1 MKKIAYIE
9 IDTHAEIALNF
20 MELMN
25 DSKAFSVDYYFS
37 EKILRFFGFAH
48 NDKLPENI
56 KKATPENLIQQLST
70 DNYQLIIIGTVH
82 RYFNV
87 FEKIAEKFNTSI
99 ICHNLNFVKA
109 SNFDLL
115 SSVFKEDFQFRLKL
129 LLKEGLLRKS
139 NVYQKAK
146 NLLVLDQ
153 TLKCNFI
160 LNEAQHNQIKSET
173 LNEDYERSSEESFTF
188 LPIFYT
194 KFSEKPKNE
203 TYTIVIPG
211 AVSQKRRD
219 YKSVIKKLKNLELNF
234 DEGEFCRA
242 CPEISGNEK
251 FVENNLQE
259 NGSSVGTTQKIQV
272 IFLGK
277 ASGKELEM
285 LQNFEQSKSENI
297 SIKCFKE
304 KVPQDVFDDYMQ
316 KADVLWCPIQQET
329 EFFSQKEIY
338 GFTKMSGNIGDAVK
352 FGKLAVFPKNYP
364 SKYSFIVPEKGSL
377 GDFLFT
383 RKDVDFSE
391 FSKEKVLQELEKTIF
406 ALL

>member
-9 IDTHAEIALNF
+9 LDTHAEIALNF

-25 DSKAFSVDYYFS
+25 DSKVFSVDYYFS
-37 EKILRFFGFAH
+37 EKILRFFGYTQ

-109 SNFDLL
+109 SNFNLL
-115 SSVFKEDFQFRLKL
+115 ISIFKEDFKYRLKL

-139 NVYQKAK
+139 YVYKKAK
-146 NLLVLDQ
+146 NLLVLDEN
-153 TLKCNFI
+153 LAKENY
-160 LNEAQHNQIKSET
+160 NN
-173 LNEDYERSSEESFTF
+173 

-194 KFSEKPKNE
+194 KFFDKPDNE
-203 TYTIVIPG
+203 TFTIVIPG
-211 AVSQKRRD
+211 AVSQKRRNYD
-219 YKSVIKKLKNLELNF
+219 KIIKELKNLELNF
-234 DEGEFCRA
+234 DNYEFRR
-242 CPEISGNEK
+242 NET

-259 NGSSVGTTQKIQV
+259 KGSSVGTTQNLEI

-277 ASGKELEM
+277 AQGNELEM
-285 LQNFEQSKSENI
+285 LQNFEQNKPENI
-297 SIKCFKE
+297 SIKYFTE
-304 KVPQDVFDDYMQ
+304 KVPQNIFNDYMQ
-316 KADVLWCPIQQET
+316 KANILWCPIQQET

-338 GFTKMSGNIGDAVK
+338 GITKMSGNIGDAIK
-352 FGKLAVFPKNYP
+352 FGKLAIFPENYP
-364 SKYSFIVPEKGSL
+364 SKYAFIISEKVSL
-377 GDFLFT
+377 EDALFV
-383 RKDVDFSE
+383 KKEIDFSD
-391 FSKEKVLQELEKTIF
+391 FNKEKVLKQLEKTIF

>member
-9 IDTHAEIALNF
+9 LDTHAEIALNF

-25 DSKAFSVDYYFS
+25 DSTSFSVDYYFS
-37 EKILRFFGFAH
+37 EKILRFFGFAQ

-70 DNYQLIIIGTVH
+70 DNYQLIIIGTAH

-87 FEKIAEKFNTSI
+87 FEKVAEKFNTSI

-109 SNFDLL
+109 SKLDLL
-115 SSVFKEDFQFRLKL
+115 SSIFKEDFQFRLKL

-139 NVYQKAK
+139 EVYQKAK

-153 TLKCNFI
+153 TLKCNVI

-173 LNEDYERSSEESFTF
+173 LNEDYERSSEKSFTF

-194 KFSEKPKNE
+194 KFLEKPKNE
-203 TYTIVIPG
+203 TYTIVVPG
-211 AVSQKRRD
+211 EVSQKRRD
-219 YKSVIKKLKNLELNF
+219 YFELIIKLFNQHLEKN
-234 DEGEFCRA
+234 
-242 CPEISGNEK
+242 I
-251 FVENNLQE
+251 NL
-259 NGSSVGTTQKIQV
+259 IL
-272 IFLGK
+272 LGK
-277 ASGKELEM
+277 ARGKELFFVKDVE
-285 LQNFEQSKSENI
+285 EQLFENI
-297 SIKCFKE
+297 SIKYFTE

-316 KADVLWCPIQQET
+316 KADILWCPIQQET

-338 GFTKMSGNIGDAVK
+338 GFTKMSGNIGDAIK
-352 FGKLAVFPKNYP
+352 FGKLAIFPENYP
-364 SKYSFIVPEKGSL
+364 SKYSFIVPEKGGL
-377 GDFLFT
+377 EDFLFT
-383 RKDVDFSE
+383 KKDVDFSQ

>member
-9 IDTHAEIALNF
+9 LDTHAEIALNF

-25 DSKAFSVDYYFS
+25 DSTPFSVDYYFS
-37 EKILRFFGFAH
+37 EKILRFFGYTQ

-115 SSVFKEDFQFRLKL
+115 SSIFKEDFQYRLKL
-129 LLKEGLLRKS
+129 LLKEGLLKKS
-139 NVYQKAK
+139 KVYQKAK
-146 NLLVLDQ
+146 NLLVLDRG
-153 TLKCNFI
+153 FDS
-160 LNEAQHNQIKSET
+160 AQPDK
-173 LNEDYERSSEESFTF
+173 YKF

-194 KFSEKPKNE
+194 KFSENYENPIF
-203 TYTIVIPG
+203 TIVFPG

-219 YKSVIKKLKNLELNF
+219 YERVLKSIKIF
-234 DEGEFCRA
+234 HFSF
-242 CPEISGNEK
+242 EII
-251 FVENNLQE
+251 L
-259 NGSSVGTTQKIQV
+259 
-272 IFLGK
+272 LGK

-285 LQNFEQSKSENI
+285 LQDFEKSKPENI
-297 SIKCFKE
+297 SIKYFTE
-304 KVPQDVFDDYMQ
+304 KVPQDIFDDYMQ
-316 KADVLWCPIQQET
+316 KADILWCPIQQET

-338 GFTKMSGNIGDAVK
+338 GFTKMSGNIGDAIK
-352 FGKLAVFPKNYP
+352 YGKSAIFPENYP
-364 SKYSFIVPEKGSL
+364 SNYSFIIPEKGSL
-377 GDFLFT
+377 EDFLFIK
-383 RKDVDFSE
+383 KDVDFSE

>member
-9 IDTHAEIALNF
+9 LDTHAEIALNF

-25 DSKAFSVDYYFS
+25 DSKVFSVDYYFS
-37 EKILRFFGFAH
+37 EKILKTLG
-48 NDKLPENI
+48 LQETENI
-56 KKATPENLIQQLST
+56 KKVTPENLIQQLST

-115 SSVFKEDFQFRLKL
+115 SSIFKEDFQYRLKL

-139 NVYQKAK
+139 NVYKKAK
-146 NLLVLDQ
+146 NLLVLDRG
-153 TLKCNFI
+153 FDS
-160 LNEAQHNQIKSET
+160 AQPDK
-173 LNEDYERSSEESFTF
+173 YKF

-194 KFSEKPKNE
+194 KFSEKSENE

-219 YKSVIKKLKNLELNF
+219 YERVLKSIKNF
-234 DEGEFCRA
+234 RF
-242 CPEISGNEK
+242 PSEI
-251 FVENNLQE
+251 
-259 NGSSVGTTQKIQV
+259 

-285 LQNFEQSKSENI
+285 LQNFEQTKPENI
-297 SIKCFKE
+297 SIKYFTE
-304 KVPQDVFDDYMQ
+304 KVPQDIFDDYMQ

-352 FGKLAVFPKNYP
+352 FGKLAVFPENYP
-364 SKYSFIVPEKGSL
+364 SKYSFIIPEKGSL

-383 RKDVDFSE
+383 KKDVDFSE

>member
-9 IDTHAEIALNF
+9 LDTHAEIALNF

-25 DSKAFSVDYYFS
+25 DSKVFSVDYYFS
-37 EKILRFFGFAH
+37 EKILRFFGFAQ

-109 SNFDLL
+109 SNFNLL
-115 SSVFKEDFQFRLKL
+115 ISIFKEDFKYRLKL

-146 NLLVLDQ
+146 NLLFLDENL
-153 TLKCNFI
+153 TKEKYSN
-160 LNEAQHNQIKSET
+160 
-173 LNEDYERSSEESFTF
+173 
-188 LPIFYT
+188 LPLFYT
-194 KFSEKPKNE
+194 KFFEKPDNE
-203 TYTIVIPG
+203 TFTIVIPG
-211 AVSQKRRD
+211 AVSQKRRNYD
-219 YKSVIKKLKNLELNF
+219 KIIKELKNLELNF
-234 DEGEFCRA
+234 DNYEFRR
-242 CPEISGNEK
+242 NET

-259 NGSSVGTTQKIQV
+259 KGSSVGTTQNLEI

-277 ASGKELEM
+277 AQGNELEI
-285 LQNFEQSKSENI
+285 LQNFEQNKPENI
-297 SIKCFKE
+297 SIKYFTE
-304 KVPQDVFDDYMQ
+304 KVPQNIFNDYMQ
-316 KADVLWCPIQQET
+316 KANILWCPIQQET

-338 GFTKMSGNIGDAVK
+338 GITKMSGNIGDAIK
-352 FGKLAVFPKNYP
+352 FGKLAIFPENYP
-364 SKYSFIVPEKGSL
+364 SKYAFIISEKVSL
-377 GDFLFT
+377 EDALFV
-383 RKDVDFSE
+383 KKEIDFSD
-391 FSKEKVLQELEKTIF
+391 FNKEKVLKQLEKTIF

>member
-9 IDTHAEIALNF
+9 LDTHAEIALNF

-25 DSKAFSVDYYFS
+25 DSAAFSVDYYFS
-37 EKILRFFGFAH
+37 EKILRFFGFAQ

-109 SNFDLL
+109 SNLNLL
-115 SSVFKEDFQFRLKL
+115 SSIFKEDFQYRLKL
-129 LLKEGLLRKS
+129 LLKEGLLKKS
-139 NVYQKAK
+139 KVYEKAK
-146 NLLVLDQ
+146 NLLVLDRGFE
-153 TLKCNFI
+153 NFVRKP
-160 LNEAQHNQIKSET
+160 LVYAQPDK
-173 LNEDYERSSEESFTF
+173 YKF

-194 KFSEKPKNE
+194 KFSGKSENE

-211 AVSQKRRD
+211 AVLQKRRD
-219 YKSVIKKLKNLELNF
+219 YEKVLKSIKIFHFPLE
-234 DEGEFCRA
+234 
-242 CPEISGNEK
+242 I
-251 FVENNLQE
+251 
-259 NGSSVGTTQKIQV
+259 

-277 ASGKELEM
+277 AQGKELEI
-285 LQNFEQSKSENI
+285 LQNFEQSKPENI
-297 SIKCFKE
+297 SIKYFKE

-352 FGKLAVFPKNYP
+352 FGKSAIFPENYP
-364 SKYSFIVPEKGSL
+364 SNYSFIIPEKGSL

-383 RKDVDFSE
+383 KKDVDFSE

>member
-9 IDTHAEIALNF
+9 LDTHSEIALNF

-37 EKILRFFGFAH
+37 EKILRFFGFAQ

-56 KKATPENLIQQLST
+56 KKVTPENLIQQLST
-70 DNYQLIIIGTVH
+70 DNYQLIIIGTAH

-87 FEKIAEKFNTSI
+87 FEKVAEEFNTSI

-109 SNFDLL
+109 SNFNLL
-115 SSVFKEDFQFRLKL
+115 SSIFKEDFKYRLKL
-129 LLKEGLLRKS
+129 LLKEGLFRKS

-146 NLLVLDQ
+146 NLLVLD
-153 TLKCNFI
+153 
-160 LNEAQHNQIKSET
+160 
-173 LNEDYERSSEESFTF
+173 ESLTKENYSN
-188 LPIFYT
+188 LSLFYT
-194 KFSEKPKNE
+194 KFFEKPENE
-203 TYTIVIPG
+203 TFTIVIPG

-219 YKSVIKKLKNLELNF
+219 YKKTIKELKKLELNF
-234 DEGEFCRA
+234 NEGEFRRA
-242 CPEISGNEK
+242 CPEISGNET
-251 FVENNLQE
+251 FVENNEQRK
-259 NGSSVGTTQKIQV
+259 GSFVGTTQKIQV

-277 ASGKELEM
+277 AQGKELEI
-285 LQNFEQSKSENI
+285 LQNFEQNKPENI
-297 SIKCFKE
+297 SIKYFTE
-304 KVPQDVFDDYMQ
+304 KVPQDVFDHYMQ
-316 KADVLWCPIQQET
+316 KADILWCPIQQET

-338 GFTKMSGNIGDAVK
+338 GFTKMSGNIGDAIK
-352 FGKLAVFPKNYP
+352 YGKSAIFPENYP
-364 SKYSFIVPEKGSL
+364 SNYSFIIPEKGSL

-383 RKDVDFSE
+383 KKDVDFSE

>member
-9 IDTHAEIALNF
+9 LDTHAEIALNF

-25 DSKAFSVDYYFS
+25 DSAAFSVDYYFS
-37 EKILRFFGFAH
+37 EKILKTLGLQET
-48 NDKLPENI
+48 DNI
-56 KKATPENLIQQLST
+56 KKVSAENILQNLSQ
-70 DNYQLIIIGTVH
+70 YQLPNTKYDLVLIGTVH

-115 SSVFKEDFQFRLKL
+115 SSVFKEDFQYRLKL
-129 LLKEGLLRKS
+129 LLKEGLLKKS
-139 NVYQKAK
+139 KVYEKAK
-146 NLLVLDQ
+146 NLLVLDRG
-153 TLKCNFI
+153 FDS
-160 LNEAQHNQIKSET
+160 AQPDK
-173 LNEDYERSSEESFTF
+173 YKF

-194 KFSEKPKNE
+194 KFSGKSENE

-219 YKSVIKKLKNLELNF
+219 YERVLKSVKNF
-234 DEGEFCRA
+234 RF
-242 CPEISGNEK
+242 PFEI
-251 FVENNLQE
+251 
-259 NGSSVGTTQKIQV
+259 

-285 LQNFEQSKSENI
+285 LQNFEQSKPENI
-297 SIKCFKE
+297 SIKYFKE
-304 KVPQDVFDDYMQ
+304 KVPQDVFDGLMK

-338 GFTKMSGNIGDAVK
+338 GFTKMSGNIGDAIK
-352 FGKLAVFPKNYP
+352 FGKLAIFPENYP
-364 SKYSFIVPEKGSL
+364 SKYSFIVPEKGGL
-377 GDFLFT
+377 EDFLFT
-383 RKDVDFSE
+383 KKNVDFSE

>member
-1 MKKIAYIE
+1 
-9 IDTHAEIALNF
+9 

-37 EKILRFFGFAH
+37 EKILKTLGLQET
-48 NDKLPENI
+48 DNI
-56 KKATPENLIQQLST
+56 KKVSAENLLQKLSQ
-70 DNYQLIIIGTVH
+70 YQIPNTKYDLVLIGTVH

-99 ICHNLNFVKA
+99 ICHNLNFVKV

-115 SSVFKEDFQFRLKL
+115 SSIFKEDFQYRLKL

-139 NVYQKAK
+139 NVYKKAK

-153 TLKCNFI
+153 TLKCNVI
-160 LNEAQHNQIKSET
+160 LNEAQRN
-173 LNEDYERSSEESFTF
+173 EESFTF

-194 KFSEKPKNE
+194 KFSGKSENE

-211 AVSQKRRD
+211 AVSQKRRN
-219 YKSVIKKLKNLELNF
+219 YNKVIKELKNLELNF
-234 DEGEFCRA
+234 DNYEFRR
-242 CPEISGNEK
+242 NET

-259 NGSSVGTTQKIQV
+259 KGSSVGTTQNIEI

-277 ASGKELEM
+277 AQGKELEI
-285 LQNFEQSKSENI
+285 LQDFDSSTSLRMTNI
-297 SIKCFKE
+297 SIKYFTE

-338 GFTKMSGNIGDAVK
+338 GFTKMSGNIGDAIK
-352 FGKLAVFPKNYP
+352 FGKLGVFPKNYP
-364 SKYSFIVPEKGSL
+364 SNYSFIISEKGSI

-383 RKDVDFSE
+383 KKDVDFSE

>member
-9 IDTHAEIALNF
+9 LDTHAEIALNF

-25 DSKAFSVDYYFS
+25 DSVAFSVDYYFS
-37 EKILRFFGFAH
+37 EKILRFFGYTQ

-109 SNFDLL
+109 SNFNLL
-115 SSVFKEDFQFRLKL
+115 SSIFKEDFKYRLKL

-146 NLLVLDQ
+146 NLLVLDEN
-153 TLKCNFI
+153 LAKENY
-160 LNEAQHNQIKSET
+160 NN
-173 LNEDYERSSEESFTF
+173 

-194 KFSEKPKNE
+194 KFFEKPDKE
-203 TYTIVIPG
+203 TFTIVIPG

-219 YKSVIKKLKNLELNF
+219 YDKVIKELSISTSLNVTKF
-234 DEGEFCRA
+234 
-242 CPEISGNEK
+242 EI
-251 FVENNLQE
+251 
-259 NGSSVGTTQKIQV
+259 

-285 LQNFEQSKSENI
+285 LQNFEQSKPENI
-297 SIKCFKE
+297 SIKFFTE
-304 KVPQDVFDDYMQ
+304 KVPQNIFDDYMQ
-316 KADVLWCPIQQET
+316 KANILWCPIQQET

-338 GFTKMSGNIGDAVK
+338 GTTKMSGNIGDAIK
-352 FGKLAVFPKNYP
+352 YGKLAIFPENYP
-364 SKYSFIVPEKGSL
+364 SKYSFIIPEIENIEEA
-377 GDFLFT
+377 LFV
-383 RKDVDFSE
+383 KKEVDFSD
-391 FSKEKVLQELEKTIF
+391 FSKEKVLKQLEKTIF

>member
-9 IDTHAEIALNF
+9 LDTHAEIALNF
-20 MELMN
+20 MELIQ

-37 EKILRFFGFAH
+37 EKILRFFGFAQ

-70 DNYQLIIIGTVH
+70 DNYQLIIIGTAH

-87 FEKIAEKFNTSI
+87 FEKIAEKFITSI

-115 SSVFKEDFQFRLKL
+115 SSIFKEDFQYRLKL

-139 NVYQKAK
+139 NVYKKAK
-146 NLLVLDQ
+146 NLLVLDAN
-153 TLKCNFI
+153 LANNNYKN
-160 LNEAQHNQIKSET
+160 
-173 LNEDYERSSEESFTF
+173 

-194 KFSEKPKNE
+194 KFSGKSENE

-219 YKSVIKKLKNLELNF
+219 YERVLKSIKIF
-234 DEGEFCRA
+234 HFSF
-242 CPEISGNEK
+242 EI
-251 FVENNLQE
+251 
-259 NGSSVGTTQKIQV
+259 

-285 LQNFEQSKSENI
+285 LQDFEKSKPENI
-297 SIKCFKE
+297 SIKYFTE
-304 KVPQDVFDDYMQ
+304 KVPQDIFDHYMQ
-316 KADVLWCPIQQET
+316 KADILWCPIQQET

-338 GFTKMSGNIGDAVK
+338 GVTKMSGNIGDAIK
-352 FGKLAVFPKNYP
+352 FGKLAVFPENYP
-364 SKYSFIVPEKGSL
+364 SNYSFIIPEKRNVEE
-377 GDFLFT
+377 FLFI
-383 RKDVDFSE
+383 KKEVDFSQ

>member
-9 IDTHAEIALNF
+9 LDTHAEIALNF

-25 DSKAFSVDYYFS
+25 DSKVFSVDYYFS
-37 EKILRFFGFAH
+37 EKILRFFGFAQ

-56 KKATPENLIQQLST
+56 FKATPENLIQQLST

-87 FEKIAEKFNTSI
+87 FEKVAEQFNTSI
-99 ICHNLNFVKA
+99 ICHNLNFVKV

-115 SSVFKEDFQFRLKL
+115 SSIFKEDFQFRLKL

-146 NLLVLDQ
+146 NLLVLDRG
-153 TLKCNFI
+153 FDS
-160 LNEAQHNQIKSET
+160 AQPDK
-173 LNEDYERSSEESFTF
+173 YKF

-194 KFSEKPKNE
+194 KFSGKSENE

-219 YKSVIKKLKNLELNF
+219 YERVLKSIKNF
-234 DEGEFCRA
+234 RF
-242 CPEISGNEK
+242 PSEI
-251 FVENNLQE
+251 
-259 NGSSVGTTQKIQV
+259 

-277 ASGKELEM
+277 ASGKELEI
-285 LQNFEQSKSENI
+285 LQDFEQSKPENI
-297 SIKCFKE
+297 SIKYFTE
-304 KVPQDVFDDYMQ
+304 KVPQDIFDDYMQ

-352 FGKLAVFPKNYP
+352 FGKLAVFPENYP
-364 SKYSFIVPEKGSL
+364 SKYSFIIPEKGSL

-383 RKDVDFSE
+383 KKDVDFSE

>member
-9 IDTHAEIALNF
+9 LDTHAEIALNF

-37 EKILRFFGFAH
+37 EKILRFFGFAQ

-109 SNFDLL
+109 SNFNLL
-115 SSVFKEDFQFRLKL
+115 ISIFKEDFKYRLKL

-139 NVYQKAK
+139 YVYKKAK
-146 NLLVLDQ
+146 NLLVLDEN
-153 TLKCNFI
+153 LAKENY
-160 LNEAQHNQIKSET
+160 NN
-173 LNEDYERSSEESFTF
+173 

-194 KFSEKPKNE
+194 KFFDKPDNE
-203 TYTIVIPG
+203 TFTIVIPG

-219 YKSVIKKLKNLELNF
+219 YDKVIKELKNLELNF
-234 DEGEFCRA
+234 DNYEFRR
-242 CPEISGNEK
+242 NET

-259 NGSSVGTTQKIQV
+259 KGSSVGTTQNLEI

-277 ASGKELEM
+277 AQGNELEM
-285 LQNFEQSKSENI
+285 LQNFEQNKPENI
-297 SIKCFKE
+297 SIKYFTE
-304 KVPQDVFDDYMQ
+304 KVPQNIFNDYMQ
-316 KADVLWCPIQQET
+316 KANILWCPIQQET

-338 GFTKMSGNIGDAVK
+338 GITKMSGNIGDAIK
-352 FGKLAVFPKNYP
+352 FGKLAIFPENYP
-364 SKYSFIVPEKGSL
+364 SKYAFIISEKVSL
-377 GDFLFT
+377 EDALFV
-383 RKDVDFSE
+383 KKEIDFSD
-391 FSKEKVLQELEKTIF
+391 FNKEKVLKQLEKTIF

>member
-9 IDTHAEIALNF
+9 LDTHAEIALNF

-25 DSKAFSVDYYFS
+25 DSKVFSVDYYFS
-37 EKILRFFGFAH
+37 EKILRFFGFAQ

-70 DNYQLIIIGTVH
+70 NNYQLIIIGTVH

-87 FEKIAEKFNTSI
+87 FEKITEKFNTSI

-115 SSVFKEDFQFRLKL
+115 NSIFKEDFQFRLKL
-129 LLKEGLLRKS
+129 LLKEGLLKKS
-139 NVYQKAK
+139 KVYQKAK
-146 NLLVLDQ
+146 NLLVLDRGFE
-153 TLKCNFI
+153 NFVRKP
-160 LNEAQHNQIKSET
+160 LVYAQPDK
-173 LNEDYERSSEESFTF
+173 YKF

-194 KFSEKPKNE
+194 KFSENSDNPIF
-203 TYTIVIPG
+203 TIVIPG

-219 YKSVIKKLKNLELNF
+219 YERVLKSIKNF
-234 DEGEFCRA
+234 RF
-242 CPEISGNEK
+242 PSEI
-251 FVENNLQE
+251 
-259 NGSSVGTTQKIQV
+259 

-285 LQNFEQSKSENI
+285 LQNFEQNKPENI
-297 SIKCFKE
+297 SIKYFTE

-352 FGKLAVFPKNYP
+352 FGKLAVFPENYP
-364 SKYSFIVPEKGSL
+364 SKYSFIIPEKGSL

-383 RKDVDFSE
+383 KKDIDFSE

>member
-9 IDTHAEIALNF
+9 LDTHAEIALNF
-20 MELMN
+20 MELMK

-37 EKILRFFGFAH
+37 EKILRFFGFAQ

-70 DNYQLIIIGTVH
+70 ANYQLIIIGTVH

-146 NLLVLDQ
+146 NLLVLDENL
-153 TLKCNFI
+153 TKENYT
-160 LNEAQHNQIKSET
+160 N
-173 LNEDYERSSEESFTF
+173 
-188 LPIFYT
+188 LPLFYT
-194 KFSEKPKNE
+194 KFFEKPDNE
-203 TYTIVIPG
+203 TFTIVIPG

-219 YKSVIKKLKNLELNF
+219 YDKVIKELKKVELN
-234 DEGEFCRA
+234 DDVNEFRR
-242 CPEISGNEK
+242 NEM

-259 NGSSVGTTQKIQV
+259 KGSSVGTTQNLEI

-285 LQNFEQSKSENI
+285 LQSFENNKPENI
-297 SIKCFKE
+297 SIKYFTE
-304 KVPQDVFDDYMQ
+304 KVPQDVFDNYMQ

-338 GFTKMSGNIGDAVK
+338 GITKLSGNIGDAVK
-352 FGKLAVFPKNYP
+352 FGKLAVFPEDYP
-364 SKYSFIVPEKGSL
+364 SKYSFIIPEKGSL

-383 RKDVDFSE
+383 KKDVDFSE

>member
-9 IDTHAEIALNF
+9 LDTHAEIALNF

-25 DSKAFSVDYYFS
+25 DSKVFSVDYYFS
-37 EKILRFFGFAH
+37 EKILRFFGYTQ

-115 SSVFKEDFQFRLKL
+115 SSIFKEDFQFRFKL

-139 NVYQKAK
+139 NVYKKAK

-153 TLKCNFI
+153 TLKCNVI

-219 YKSVIKKLKNLELNF
+219 YERVLKSIKIF
-234 DEGEFCRA
+234 HF
-242 CPEISGNEK
+242 PFEI
-251 FVENNLQE
+251 
-259 NGSSVGTTQKIQV
+259 

-285 LQNFEQSKSENI
+285 LQDFEKSKSDNI
-297 SIKCFKE
+297 SIKYFTE
-304 KVPQDVFDDYMQ
+304 KVPQNVFDDYMK
-316 KADVLWCPIQQET
+316 KADILWCPIQQET
-329 EFFSQKEIY
+329 QFLSQKELY
-338 GFTKMSGNIGDAVK
+338 GITKMSGNIGDAVK
-352 FGKLAVFPKNYP
+352 FGKLAIFPENYP
-364 SKYSFIVPEKGSL
+364 SNYSFIIPEKRNVEE
-377 GDFLFT
+377 FLFI
-383 RKDVDFSE
+383 KKEVDFSQ

>member
-9 IDTHAEIALNF
+9 LDTHVEIALNF

-25 DSKAFSVDYYFS
+25 DSKEFSVDYYFS
-37 EKILRFFGFAH
+37 EKILKTLG
-48 NDKLPENI
+48 LQETENI

-115 SSVFKEDFQFRLKL
+115 SSIFKEDFQFRLKL

-139 NVYQKAK
+139 KVYQKAK
-146 NLLVLDQ
+146 NLLVLDRGFE
-153 TLKCNFI
+153 NFVRKP
-160 LNEAQHNQIKSET
+160 LVYAQSDK
-173 LNEDYERSSEESFTF
+173 YKF

-194 KFSEKPKNE
+194 KFSGKSENE

-219 YKSVIKKLKNLELNF
+219 YERVLKSIKNF
-234 DEGEFCRA
+234 RF
-242 CPEISGNEK
+242 PFEI
-251 FVENNLQE
+251 
-259 NGSSVGTTQKIQV
+259 

-285 LQNFEQSKSENI
+285 LQDFEQSKPENI
-297 SIKCFKE
+297 FIKYFTE

-329 EFFSQKEIY
+329 GFFSQKEIY
-338 GFTKMSGNIGDAVK
+338 GITKMSGNIGDAVK
-352 FGKLAVFPKNYP
+352 FGKSAIFPENYP
-364 SKYSFIVPEKGSL
+364 SNYSFIIPEKGSL

-383 RKDVDFSE
+383 KKDVDFSE

>member
-9 IDTHAEIALNF
+9 LDTHAEIALNF

-37 EKILRFFGFAH
+37 EKILRFFGFAQ

-109 SNFDLL
+109 SNFNLL
-115 SSVFKEDFQFRLKL
+115 ISIFKEDFQYRLKL

-139 NVYQKAK
+139 KVYEKAK
-146 NLLVLDQ
+146 NLLVLDRG
-153 TLKCNFI
+153 FDS
-160 LNEAQHNQIKSET
+160 AQPDK
-173 LNEDYERSSEESFTF
+173 YKF

-194 KFSEKPKNE
+194 KFSGKSENE

-219 YKSVIKKLKNLELNF
+219 YERVLKSVKNF
-234 DEGEFCRA
+234 RF
-242 CPEISGNEK
+242 PFEI
-251 FVENNLQE
+251 
-259 NGSSVGTTQKIQV
+259 

-285 LQNFEQSKSENI
+285 LQNFEQTKPENI
-297 SIKCFKE
+297 SIKYFTE
-304 KVPQDVFDDYMQ
+304 KVPQDIFDDYMQ

-329 EFFSQKEIY
+329 EFFSQKELY

-352 FGKLAVFPKNYP
+352 FGKLAVFPENYP
-364 SKYSFIVPEKGSL
+364 SKYSFIIPEKGSL

-383 RKDVDFSE
+383 KKDVDFSE

>member
-1 MKKIAYIE
+1 
-9 IDTHAEIALNF
+9 
-20 MELMN
+20 
-25 DSKAFSVDYYFS
+25 
-37 EKILRFFGFAH
+37 
-48 NDKLPENI
+48 
-56 KKATPENLIQQLST
+56 
-70 DNYQLIIIGTVH
+70 VH

-87 FEKIAEKFNTSI
+87 FEKVAEKFNTSI
-99 ICHNLNFVKA
+99 ICHNLNFVKVA
-109 SNFDLL
+109 NFDLL
-115 SSVFKEDFQFRLKL
+115 SSIFKEDYQFRLKL

-139 NVYQKAK
+139 KVYEKAK
-146 NLLVLDQ
+146 NLLVLDRG
-153 TLKCNFI
+153 FDS
-160 LNEAQHNQIKSET
+160 AQPDK
-173 LNEDYERSSEESFTF
+173 YKF

-194 KFSEKPKNE
+194 KFSGKSENE

-219 YKSVIKKLKNLELNF
+219 YERVLKSVKNF
-234 DEGEFCRA
+234 RF
-242 CPEISGNEK
+242 PFEI
-251 FVENNLQE
+251 
-259 NGSSVGTTQKIQV
+259 

-285 LQNFEQSKSENI
+285 LQDFEQSKPENI
-297 SIKCFKE
+297 SIKYFTE
-304 KVPQDVFDDYMQ
+304 KVPQDIFDDYMQ

-352 FGKLAVFPKNYP
+352 FGKLAVFPEDYP
-364 SKYSFIVPEKGSL
+364 SKYSFIIPEKGSL

-383 RKDVDFSE
+383 KKDVDFSE

>member
-9 IDTHAEIALNF
+9 LDTHAEIALNF

-25 DSKAFSVDYYFS
+25 DSKELSVDYYFS
-37 EKILRFFGFAH
+37 EKILKTLG
-48 NDKLPENI
+48 LQETENI

-109 SNFDLL
+109 SNFNLL
-115 SSVFKEDFQFRLKL
+115 SSIFKEDFKYRLKL

-139 NVYQKAK
+139 YVYKKAK

-153 TLKCNFI
+153 TLKCNVI

-194 KFSEKPKNE
+194 KFLEKPKNE
-203 TYTIVIPG
+203 TYTIVVPG
-211 AVSQKRRD
+211 EVSQKRRD
-219 YKSVIKKLKNLELNF
+219 YFELIIKLFNQHLEKN
-234 DEGEFCRA
+234 
-242 CPEISGNEK
+242 I
-251 FVENNLQE
+251 NL
-259 NGSSVGTTQKIQV
+259 IL
-272 IFLGK
+272 LGK
-277 ASGKELEM
+277 ARGKELFFVKDVE
-285 LQNFEQSKSENI
+285 EQLFENI
-297 SIKCFKE
+297 SIKYFTE
-304 KVPQDVFDDYMQ
+304 KVPQNIFDEYLQ
-316 KADVLWCPIQQET
+316 KADILWCPIQQET

-338 GFTKMSGNIGDAVK
+338 GITKLSGNIGDAVK
-352 FGKLAVFPKNYP
+352 FGKLAVFPEDYP
-364 SKYSFIVPEKGSL
+364 SKYSFIIPEKGSL

-383 RKDVDFSE
+383 KKDVDFSE

>member
-9 IDTHAEIALNF
+9 LDTHAEIALNF

-25 DSKAFSVDYYFS
+25 DSKVFSVDYYFS
-37 EKILRFFGFAH
+37 EKILRFFGYTQ

-87 FEKIAEKFNTSI
+87 FDKIAEKFNASI
-99 ICHNLNFVKA
+99 ICHNLNFVKV
-109 SNFDLL
+109 SNFHLL
-115 SSVFKEDFQFRLKL
+115 SSIFKEDIQYRLKL

-139 NVYQKAK
+139 KVYQKAK
-146 NLLVLDQ
+146 NLLVLDENL
-153 TLKCNFI
+153 TKENYT
-160 LNEAQHNQIKSET
+160 N
-173 LNEDYERSSEESFTF
+173 
-188 LPIFYT
+188 LPLFYT
-194 KFSEKPKNE
+194 KFFDKPDNE
-203 TYTIVIPG
+203 TFTIVIPG

-219 YKSVIKKLKNLELNF
+219 YDKVIKELKKVELN
-234 DEGEFCRA
+234 DDVNEFRR
-242 CPEISGNEK
+242 NEM

-259 NGSSVGTTQKIQV
+259 KGSSVGTTQNLEI

-285 LQNFEQSKSENI
+285 LQSFENNKPENI
-297 SIKCFKE
+297 SIKYFTE
-304 KVPQDVFDDYMQ
+304 KVPQDVFDNYMQ

-338 GFTKMSGNIGDAVK
+338 GFTKMSGNIGDAIK
-352 FGKLAVFPKNYP
+352 FRKLAVFPENYP
-364 SKYSFIVPEKGSL
+364 SKYSFIIPEKGSL

-383 RKDVDFSE
+383 KKDVDFSE

>member
-9 IDTHAEIALNF
+9 LDTHAEIALNF

-25 DSKAFSVDYYFS
+25 DSKVFSVDYYFS
-37 EKILRFFGFAH
+37 EKILRFFGFAQ

-56 KKATPENLIQQLST
+56 KNATPENLIQQLST

-87 FEKIAEKFNTSI
+87 FEKVAEKFNTSI
-99 ICHNLNFVKA
+99 ICHNLNFVKVA
-109 SNFDLL
+109 NFDLL
-115 SSVFKEDFQFRLKL
+115 SSIFKEDYQFRLKL

-139 NVYQKAK
+139 NVYKKAK
-146 NLLVLDQ
+146 NLLVLDRG
-153 TLKCNFI
+153 FDS
-160 LNEAQHNQIKSET
+160 AQPDK
-173 LNEDYERSSEESFTF
+173 YKF

-194 KFSEKPKNE
+194 KFSENSDNPIF
-203 TYTIVIPG
+203 TIVIPG

-219 YKSVIKKLKNLELNF
+219 YERVLKSIKNF
-234 DEGEFCRA
+234 RF
-242 CPEISGNEK
+242 PSEI
-251 FVENNLQE
+251 
-259 NGSSVGTTQKIQV
+259 

-285 LQNFEQSKSENI
+285 LQDFEQSKPENI
-297 SIKCFKE
+297 SIKYFTE
-304 KVPQDVFDDYMQ
+304 KVPQNIFDEYLQ

-338 GFTKMSGNIGDAVK
+338 GFTKMSGNIGDAIK
-352 FGKLAVFPKNYP
+352 FRKLAVFPENYP
-364 SKYSFIVPEKGSL
+364 SKYSFIIPEKGSL

-383 RKDVDFSE
+383 KKDVDFSE

>member
-9 IDTHAEIALNF
+9 LDTHAEIALNF

-25 DSKAFSVDYYFS
+25 DSKEFSVDYYFS
-37 EKILRFFGFAH
+37 EKILKTLG
-48 NDKLPENI
+48 LQETENI
-56 KKATPENLIQQLST
+56 IKATPETINHQLSII
-70 DNYQLIIIGTVH
+70 NYDLIIIGTVH

-87 FEKIAEKFNTSI
+87 FEKIAEKFNASI
-99 ICHNLNFVKA
+99 ICHNLNFVKV

-115 SSVFKEDFQFRLKL
+115 SSIFIEDVQYRLKL

-153 TLKCNFI
+153 TLKCNVI

-194 KFSEKPKNE
+194 KFLEKPKNE
-203 TYTIVIPG
+203 TYTIVVPG
-211 AVSQKRRD
+211 EVSQKRRD
-219 YKSVIKKLKNLELNF
+219 YFELIIKLFNQHLEKN
-234 DEGEFCRA
+234 
-242 CPEISGNEK
+242 I
-251 FVENNLQE
+251 NL
-259 NGSSVGTTQKIQV
+259 IL
-272 IFLGK
+272 LGK
-277 ASGKELEM
+277 ARGKELFFVKDVE
-285 LQNFEQSKSENI
+285 EQLFENI
-297 SIKCFKE
+297 SIKYFTE

-316 KADVLWCPIQQET
+316 KADILWCPIQQET

-338 GFTKMSGNIGDAVK
+338 GVTKMSGNIGDAIK
-352 FGKLAVFPKNYP
+352 FGKLAIFPENYP
-364 SKYSFIVPEKGSL
+364 SKYSFIIPEIENIEET
-377 GDFLFT
+377 LFV
-383 RKDVDFSE
+383 KKEVDFSD
-391 FSKEKVLQELEKTIF
+391 FSKEKVLKQLEKTIF

>member
-9 IDTHAEIALNF
+9 LDTHAEIALNF

-25 DSKAFSVDYYFS
+25 DSTSFSVDYYFS
-37 EKILRFFGFAH
+37 EKILRFFGYTQ

-115 SSVFKEDFQFRLKL
+115 SSVFKEDFQYRLKL

-139 NVYQKAK
+139 KVYKKAK

-153 TLKCNFI
+153 TLKCNVI
-160 LNEAQHNQIKSET
+160 LNEAQRN
-173 LNEDYERSSEESFTF
+173 EESFIF

-194 KFSEKPKNE
+194 KFSGKSENE

-219 YKSVIKKLKNLELNF
+219 YERVLKSIKNF
-234 DEGEFCRA
+234 RF
-242 CPEISGNEK
+242 PFEI
-251 FVENNLQE
+251 
-259 NGSSVGTTQKIQV
+259 

-285 LQNFEQSKSENI
+285 LQNFEQNKPENI
-297 SIKCFKE
+297 SIKYFTE
-304 KVPQDVFDDYMQ
+304 KVPQNVFDDYMQ

-338 GFTKMSGNIGDAVK
+338 GITKMSGNIGDAVK
-352 FGKLAVFPKNYP
+352 FGKLAVFPENYP
-364 SKYSFIVPEKGSL
+364 SNYSFIIPEKGSL

-383 RKDVDFSE
+383 KKDVDFSE

>member
-9 IDTHAEIALNF
+9 LDTHAEIALNF

-37 EKILRFFGFAH
+37 EKILRFFGFAQ

-82 RYFNV
+82 RNFNV

-109 SNFDLL
+109 SNFNLL
-115 SSVFKEDFQFRLKL
+115 ISIFKEDFKYRLKL

-139 NVYQKAK
+139 YVYKKAK
-146 NLLVLDQ
+146 NLLVLDEN
-153 TLKCNFI
+153 LAKENY
-160 LNEAQHNQIKSET
+160 NN
-173 LNEDYERSSEESFTF
+173 

-194 KFSEKPKNE
+194 KFFDKPDNE
-203 TYTIVIPG
+203 TFTIVIPG
-211 AVSQKRRD
+211 AVSQKRRNYD
-219 YKSVIKKLKNLELNF
+219 KIIKELSISTSLNVTKF
-234 DEGEFCRA
+234 
-242 CPEISGNEK
+242 EI
-251 FVENNLQE
+251 
-259 NGSSVGTTQKIQV
+259 

-277 ASGKELEM
+277 AQGKELEM
-285 LQNFEQSKSENI
+285 LQNFEQNKPENI
-297 SIKCFKE
+297 SIKYFTE
-304 KVPQDVFDDYMQ
+304 KVPQNIFNDYMQ
-316 KADVLWCPIQQET
+316 KANILWCPIQQET

-338 GFTKMSGNIGDAVK
+338 GITKMSGNIGDAIK
-352 FGKLAVFPKNYP
+352 FGKLAIFPENYP
-364 SKYSFIVPEKGSL
+364 SKYAFIISEKVSL
-377 GDFLFT
+377 EDALFV
-383 RKDVDFSE
+383 KKEIDFSD
-391 FSKEKVLQELEKTIF
+391 FNKEKVLKQLEKTIF